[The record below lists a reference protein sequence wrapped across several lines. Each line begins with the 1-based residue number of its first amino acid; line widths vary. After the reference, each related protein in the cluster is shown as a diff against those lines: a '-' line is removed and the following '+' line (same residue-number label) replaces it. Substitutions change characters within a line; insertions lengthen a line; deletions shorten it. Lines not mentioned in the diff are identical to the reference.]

1 MFSLI
6 VPVYRNE
13 ASIPRLLAAIAS
25 IRAQIDG
32 DFEAV
37 LVIDGSPDRSAE
49 LLAQE
54 LPDCAFAS
62 RLVLL
67 SRNFGS
73 FAAIRAGLQAAKG
86 EHFAVM
92 AADLQEPP
100 ELMVQFHRELTT
112 GDVDVVVGTRR
123 SRGDPWL
130 SRMFSALF
138 WSLFRR
144 LVMPQVPP
152 GGVDVFACNRAFR
165 DELLGMNEAR
175 SSLIGQLYWL
185 GFRRTTLEYDRLP
198 RQEGRSAWGFR
209 RKLDYLFD
217 SLFAFSDLPIRML
230 IMLGFILLAIA
241 FVFTILAVAGRLSG
255 AIEVP
260 GYTATLIVILG
271 FGGLNALGL
280 GIVGVYAW
288 RGYENSK
295 ERALAVVRAQR
306 DYPGRAPAKLEPGH
320 E

>member
-13 ASIPRLLAAIAS
+13 ESIPRLLAAIAS
-25 IRAQIDG
+25 IRADIDD

-37 LVIDGSPDRSAE
+37 FVIDGSPDRSAE

-100 ELMVQFHRELTT
+100 ELMVQFHRELIT

-260 GYTATLIVILG
+260 G
-271 FGGLNALGL
+271 
-280 GIVGVYAW
+280 
-288 RGYENSK
+288 
-295 ERALAVVRAQR
+295 
-306 DYPGRAPAKLEPGH
+306 
-320 E
+320 